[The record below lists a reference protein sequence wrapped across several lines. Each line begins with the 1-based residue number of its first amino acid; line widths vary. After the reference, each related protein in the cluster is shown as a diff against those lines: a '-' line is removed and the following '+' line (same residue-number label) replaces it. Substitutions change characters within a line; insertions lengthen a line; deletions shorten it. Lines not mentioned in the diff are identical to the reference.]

1 MSFEFLR
8 IVPLT
13 YMVFVL
19 KVLLLKIVNCTS
31 PAELLQLRLA
41 IIRHPA
47 SAVSELAYEN
57 KHLLSQH
64 LTTCSCSL
72 QLSSPPFVFQE
83 YSFKSYRLSTV
94 RELQKDLNHL
104 IPFFS
109 HELLKPPFITKSK
122 LKNVNCEECRML
134 LKD

>member
-1 MSFEFLR
+1 MSFEL

-47 SAVSELAYEN
+47 SAVSEIAYEN

-64 LTTCSCSL
+64 LTACSCSL
-72 QLSSPPFVFQE
+72 QLSSPRFVFQE
-83 YSFKSYRLSTV
+83 YSFKSYRLYVSCEGASK
-94 RELQKDLNHL
+94 RSKSFNS
-104 IPFFS
+104 IFFLMS
-109 HELLKPPFITKSK
+109 FLKPSFITKSK
-122 LKNVNCEECRML
+122 LQNVNCEECRIL
-134 LKD
+134 LND